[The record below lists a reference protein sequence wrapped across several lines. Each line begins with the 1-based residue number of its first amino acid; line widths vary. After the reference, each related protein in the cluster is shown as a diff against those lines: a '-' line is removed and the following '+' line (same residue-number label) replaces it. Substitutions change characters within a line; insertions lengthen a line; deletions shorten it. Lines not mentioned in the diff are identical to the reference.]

1 MTVPCRVAV
10 VGGGRNCE
18 HDVSIASAKAIAAAL
33 DPTHNVVA
41 LTIGRDGVW
50 LDPDHRPLGST
61 PADSL
66 AGAVRVLDTCDVL
79 LPVVHGPLGEDGTL
93 AGLAALAGIR
103 CAGSGLTAGAVGMDK
118 WLTKVVAAEA
128 GIRTARAVLV
138 RVDEAG
144 VCRPG
149 LDKLCAE
156 IGTDVVVKPVSAGS
170 SYGVAA
176 ARTHEQLHAAVSV
189 AAGYD
194 SRVLVEE
201 RLIGREVDIA
211 VMRTASGELIVS
223 APLEIVAAQPDS
235 PIFDTTT
242 KYDGSARFLVPAP
255 MTAAEFQQLRE
266 LAVRVF
272 ETLGCAGV
280 ARIDFFRTDIGWVL
294 NEINTMPGMTE
305 HSQVPRMF
313 ASLGVTYPDLLAELV
328 AAAT

>member
-138 RVDEAG
+138 R
-144 VCRPG
+144 G
-149 LDKLCAE
+149 L
-156 IGTDVVVKPVSAGS
+156 VSN
-170 SYGVAA
+170 
-176 ARTHEQLHAAVSV
+176 
-189 AAGYD
+189 
-194 SRVLVEE
+194 
-201 RLIGREVDIA
+201 
-211 VMRTASGELIVS
+211 IVRNYLS
-223 APLEIVAAQPDS
+223 
-235 PIFDTTT
+235 
-242 KYDGSARFLVPAP
+242 
-255 MTAAEFQQLRE
+255 M
-266 LAVRVF
+266 
-272 ETLGCAGV
+272 C
-280 ARIDFFRTDIGWVL
+280 
-294 NEINTMPGMTE
+294 
-305 HSQVPRMF
+305 
-313 ASLGVTYPDLLAELV
+313 
-328 AAAT
+328 